1 MTQNNRKSFVTTRQ
15 LTTIAILSAVA
26 AVLFMLEIP
35 VVLFY
40 KLDFST
46 LPALLGGFAMGPLP
60 GAIILAVKSALGLL
74 HTTTNGVGEIADFL
88 MGLAMVL
95 PASLIYR
102 RIRSRKG
109 AVVGMIVG
117 SVVAI
122 IVAAF
127 ANLYVLIPFYSVV
140 FNMPVEAIIGMGQKL
155 IPAIQNEWSF
165 VLLITAPFNL
175 LKWVVIS
182 VITGLIYK
190 PLSPVLHGM
199 QKNR

>member
-60 GAIILAVKSALGLL
+60 GTIILAVKSALGLL

-117 SVVAI
+117 TVVAI

-175 LKWVVIS
+175 LKWVVNS